1 MAMDQS
7 GVSLKR
13 FLSTC
18 QGTNKDGQRVKFSL
32 KRANPSVPLTKASK
46 KNTTTMKNNQSNQHE
61 INSDH
66 DNLPLFSVLNSNSG
80 GGGGALLD
88 GGTLP
93 SSNDFDGIITFTSS
107 DPLSAED
114 YPPPTWTSYASRL
127 NHHQQQALQIGNRDT
142 VRTWTCNDCRPGI
155 NFSSRSKLWDHKH
168 SEHIDSVTIRSA
180 PTASGVA
187 RHVLAQLHR
196 DLNTKMFE
204 CRCGSRFRSTQNA
217 NYHRK
222 CYETVRVE
230 GDEDDDGNTD
240 HQGKP

>member
-1 MAMDQS
+1 MTQAIKQASQQESIMQNDQS
-7 GVSLKR
+7 SR
-13 FLSTC
+13 
-18 QGTNKDGQRVKFSL
+18 D
-32 KRANPSVPLTKASK
+32 
-46 KNTTTMKNNQSNQHE
+46 E
-61 INSDH
+61 INSDQE
-66 DNLPLFSVLNSNSG
+66 NLPLFSVLNSNSG
-80 GGGGALLD
+80 GGGALLD
-88 GGTLP
+88 GVTLP
-93 SSNDFDGIITFTSS
+93 SSDNFYGNITFTSS

-114 YPPPTWTSYASRL
+114 YPQPPYSYYSPHN
-127 NHHQQQALQIGNRDT
+127 NHQLQLTRRYTG
-142 VRTWTCNDCRPGI
+142 RTWTCNDCMPGI
-155 NFSSRSKLWDHKH
+155 NFSSRSKIWDHKR
-168 SEHIDSVTIRSA
+168 SEHIDSVIIRSA

-204 CRCGSRFRSTQNA
+204 CKCGSRFRSTRNA

>member
-32 KRANPSVPLTKASK
+32 KVSPFNNSFK
-46 KNTTTMKNNQSNQHE
+46 KNTTTMKNNQSNRHE

-80 GGGGALLD
+80 GGGGGGALLD
-88 GGTLP
+88 GVTLP

-155 NFSSRSKLWDHKH
+155 NFTSRNKLWDHKH

-240 HQGKP
+240 HQGKR